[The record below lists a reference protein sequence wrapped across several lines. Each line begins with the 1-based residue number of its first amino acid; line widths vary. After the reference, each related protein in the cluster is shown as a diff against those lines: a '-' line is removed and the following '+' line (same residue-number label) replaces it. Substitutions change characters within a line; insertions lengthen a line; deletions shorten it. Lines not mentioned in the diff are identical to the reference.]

1 MKDNKGG
8 CLFCGQLYML
18 DEDELEEVVGGEGLS
33 QEELLDHQ
41 ATMQCKCSDARSYQY
56 KIKTKERTK
65 NNIEELFGIYHP
77 EATKL
82 LKAAVDVLVDDKIT
96 GLTLNLGMRTRVSM
110 DKDKKGVIKV
120 KRTITQEDTLES

>member
-1 MKDNKGG
+1 MKDNRGG
-8 CLFCGQLYML
+8 CLFCGQMYIL
-18 DEDELEEVVGGEGLS
+18 DDEQMKEAVGGEKLS

-41 ATMQCKCSDARSYQY
+41 ATMQCKCSDARGYQY

-77 EATKL
+77 EATRL
-82 LKAAVDVLVDDKIT
+82 LKAAVDIIVDDKIT
-96 GLTLNLGMRTRVSM
+96 GLILNLGMRTKVSM

-120 KRTITQEDTLES
+120 KRIITQEDTLES